1 MNARPGEG
9 HDLIE
14 HATIMAATYVVRTP
28 CHQRRVFL
36 DERELEQGRR
46 SVTVPCPGCSGLWV
60 VEIAMPS
67 AVWTR

>member
-1 MNARPGEG
+1 MNGRPGEG

-14 HATIMAATYVVRTP
+14 HATLLSATYVVRTP

-36 DERELEQGRR
+36 DERELEQGARTV
-46 SVTVPCPGCSGLWV
+46 SVPCPRCAGVWM